1 MLVGSIGLFLFGYGC
16 LVEWPQKNTKSTE
29 NSRFNKVL
37 CVLCFFVANFAS
49 VGLDAKKVRMNP
61 GTHPVSPL
69 RAADAGEW
77 HPTTWGMKRVDFGRE
92 IRKAGQVSRRE
103 RVSA

>member
-1 MLVGSIGLFLFGYGC
+1 MAT
-16 LVEWPQKNTKSTE
+16 KNTESTE

-49 VGLDAKKVRMNP
+49 VGLDAKKVRTFREKVRMNP

-77 HPTTWGMKRVDFGRE
+77 YPTTWGMKRVDFGRE
-92 IRKAGQVSRRE
+92 IRKSGQTSRRE